1 MEEIVFSF
9 HVWGKVLFSQILR
22 KWSVITQFSLK
33 IFFLDFDLRKNI
45 IYLRSFY
52 DVVFLQVN

>member
-1 MEEIVFSF
+1 MEEIVFSL
-9 HVWGKVLFSQILR
+9 HVWDKVLPSQILR

-33 IFFLDFDLRKNI
+33 IFLLDFDLRKII

>member
-1 MEEIVFSF
+1 MEEIVFSL
-9 HVWGKVLFSQILR
+9 HVWGKVLLSQILR

-33 IFFLDFDLRKNI
+33 IFLLDFDLRKII

>member
-1 MEEIVFSF
+1 MEEIVFSLQ
-9 HVWGKVLFSQILR
+9 VWGKVLLSQILR

-33 IFFLDFDLRKNI
+33 IFLLDFDLRKII